1 MFLLQF
7 LPFQSHEHVTKT
19 DKSVKVVQTIIPAEN
34 ADGYLNKTLVHIL
47 AKAVLAD
54 YSTSELQ

>member
-1 MFLLQF
+1 
-7 LPFQSHEHVTKT
+7 VTKT